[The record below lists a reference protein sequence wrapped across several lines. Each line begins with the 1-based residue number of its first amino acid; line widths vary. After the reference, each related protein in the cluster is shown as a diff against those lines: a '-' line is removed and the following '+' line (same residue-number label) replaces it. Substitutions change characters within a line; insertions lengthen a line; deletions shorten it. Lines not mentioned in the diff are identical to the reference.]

1 MPRRSRFARGRG
13 GQRSDRD
20 RVEAL
25 AGWAEQLRDTLS
37 AGHGI
42 TETIEATARIAPEPI
57 RAEVAQLALRLRR
70 ETPRAALQS
79 FADVLDDPTA
89 DLIVAILALA
99 IERSGRAASEL
110 LSELAITARE
120 RVEMRLRVDAERA
133 STRAEARWVAGSS
146 AFMMIAL
153 MVFGHHW
160 LKPYSTATGQV
171 VLVVVFGLYAAR
183 RDRVGATRPLS
194 RRRTIPANRA
204 RMTALIL
211 AAGGAFG
218 AGLIVIYLA
227 FRPAQPSL
235 ADAVGRLHLPRID
248 ASSAGWRDRLS
259 RQWLTIDAQSKTG
272 RELTAAGVGA
282 ELHAGRTIAGA
293 AIGLIAGP
301 FLAALLAAAGVG
313 MPFVVPI
320 WLALSGSV
328 IGAAVPQVTLRRAA
342 ARRRRAFVTC

>member
-1 MPRRSRFARGRG
+1 
-13 GQRSDRD
+13 
-20 RVEAL
+20 
-25 AGWAEQLRDTLS
+25 
-37 AGHGI
+37 
-42 TETIEATARIAPEPI
+42 
-57 RAEVAQLALRLRR
+57 
-70 ETPRAALQS
+70 
-79 FADVLDDPTA
+79 
-89 DLIVAILALA
+89 
-99 IERSGRAASEL
+99 
-110 LSELAITARE
+110 
-120 RVEMRLRVDAERA
+120 
-133 STRAEARWVAGSS
+133 
-146 AFMMIAL
+146 
-153 MVFGHHW
+153 
-160 LKPYSTATGQV
+160 
-171 VLVVVFGLYAAR
+171 
-183 RDRVGATRPLS
+183 
-194 RRRTIPANRA
+194 
-204 RMTALIL
+204 MTALIL

-235 ADAVGRLHLPRID
+235 AEAVGRLHLPRVD

-259 RQWLTIDAQSKTG
+259 RRWLTIDAQSKTG

-342 ARRRRAFVTC
+342 ARRRRAFRHALGAYLDLLAMLLAANEGTEGALHHAAEVGDGWAFDELRRALRDARTRGAPMWDALETLGERLDIVELREIAAAADLGGSQGASVRRTLMAKARSLRSHALSGEETDARNRSKQMAMPLMAIAVAFLIFLFYPALAQLTSS

>member
-1 MPRRSRFARGRG
+1 MIALLRVGIGATAGLGALVAASGWTQPATKRQARRPFDYRWVLHGTVGLFVGGLVFAASGWPIAGLAACAATIAVARGRG
-13 GQRSDRD
+13 SQRSDRD

-110 LSELAITARE
+110 LSELAVTARE

-171 VLVVVFGLYAAR
+171 VLAVVFGLYAA
-183 RDRVGATRPLS
+183 G
-194 RRRTIPANRA
+194 
-204 RMTALIL
+204 
-211 AAGGAFG
+211 
-218 AGLIVIYLA
+218 
-227 FRPAQPSL
+227 
-235 ADAVGRLHLPRID
+235 
-248 ASSAGWRDRLS
+248 
-259 RQWLTIDAQSKTG
+259 
-272 RELTAAGVGA
+272 
-282 ELHAGRTIAGA
+282 
-293 AIGLIAGP
+293 AIGLARLARYRDVER
-301 FLAALLAAAGVG
+301 FLR
-313 MPFVVPI
+313 
-320 WLALSGSV
+320 
-328 IGAAVPQVTLRRAA
+328 TERA
-342 ARRRRAFVTC
+342 

>member
-1 MPRRSRFARGRG
+1 
-13 GQRSDRD
+13 
-20 RVEAL
+20 
-25 AGWAEQLRDTLS
+25 
-37 AGHGI
+37 
-42 TETIEATARIAPEPI
+42 
-57 RAEVAQLALRLRR
+57 
-70 ETPRAALQS
+70 
-79 FADVLDDPTA
+79 
-89 DLIVAILALA
+89 
-99 IERSGRAASEL
+99 
-110 LSELAITARE
+110 
-120 RVEMRLRVDAERA
+120 
-133 STRAEARWVAGSS
+133 
-146 AFMMIAL
+146 
-153 MVFGHHW
+153 
-160 LKPYSTATGQV
+160 
-171 VLVVVFGLYAAR
+171 
-183 RDRVGATRPLS
+183 
-194 RRRTIPANRA
+194 
-204 RMTALIL
+204 MTALIL

-235 ADAVGRLHLPRID
+235 AEAVGRLHLPRVD

-259 RQWLTIDAQSKTG
+259 RRWLTIDAQSKTG

-342 ARRRRAFVTC
+342 ARRRRAFRHALGAYLDLLAMLLAANEGTEGALHHAAEVGDGWAFDELRRALRDARTRGAPMWDALETLGERLDIIELREIAAAADLGGSQGASVRRTLMAKARSLRSHALSGEETDARNRSKQMAMPLMAIAVAFLIFLFYPALAQLTSS